1 VTTGELVLSGFTVT
15 SDTTIKLAHQDLAN
29 DLAAAGMASLTGTW
43 TILARD
49 GTDST
54 FADGPFTLTLD
65 GSTLANDPDDRL
77 PVQFALHQ
85 NYPNPFNPST
95 SLRFD
100 LPVASDVTLIV
111 YDLLGREVVRLVDR
125 QLEPGYH
132 RVIWNGKTATG
143 RDVPSGLYI
152 ALMTTPVFT
161 KSIKLVLLK

>member
-1 VTTGELVLSGFTVT
+1 MRAEA
-15 SDTTIKLAHQDLAN
+15 SDTD
-29 DLAAAGMASLTGTW
+29 AGQPGQ
-43 TILARD
+43 LAR
-49 GTDST
+49 
-54 FADGPFTLTLD
+54 
-65 GSTLANDPDDRL
+65 
-77 PVQFALHQ
+77 HQ
-85 NYPNPFNPST
+85 NYPNPFSPST
-95 SLRFD
+95 ARRFE
-100 LPVASDVTLIV
+100 LPVASDGTLIV